1 MMKDYESMTQEECNH
16 NEESEIHIAAD
27 YIMEH
32 MSDNLKS
39 KLTKRDVVTILEM
52 ETDYYKLKD
61 IELECACGCEMI
73 PPTNEGIGY
82 SS

>member
-39 KLTKRDVVTILEM
+39 KLTKEM
-52 ETDYYKLKD
+52 L
-61 IELECACGCEMI
+61 
-73 PPTNEGIGY
+73 
-82 SS
+82 